1 MTSRYAVLIVVILL
15 VVGACTETDT
25 AVIEPELA
33 TVDCFSV
40 IDALDEPPFDYTVVS
55 GVVAFGGSDNADTP
69 LQAVWNE
76 QSGWFGSKTGL
87 LVRSGSTVT
96 VSVPPDVQDRVNI
109 GWGGSGGPWEVRI
122 SGCDRAEEWVVFAG
136 GIGVRAP
143 ECVPLTV
150 NDGATEQR
158 VMIGVGA
165 PCPGQEPLSVPALS
179 STKST
184 DTTVATS
191 TVTSTPVPEVSCSSP
206 PC

>member
-1 MTSRYAVLIVVILL
+1 MTSRYAVLILVILL

-25 AVIEPELA
+25 TAIEPELA

-40 IDALDEPPFDYTVVS
+40 IDALDEPPSDYTVVS

-109 GWGGSGGPWEVRI
+109 GWGGSGGP
-122 SGCDRAEEWVVFAG
+122 FAG

-143 ECVPLTV
+143 ECVLLTV